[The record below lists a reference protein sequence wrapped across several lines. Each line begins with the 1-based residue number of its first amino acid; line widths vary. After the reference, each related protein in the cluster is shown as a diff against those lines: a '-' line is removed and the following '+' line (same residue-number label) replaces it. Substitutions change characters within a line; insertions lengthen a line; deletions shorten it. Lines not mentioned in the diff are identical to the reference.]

1 MEALFRKIASKA
13 KSTNECNIVHKV
25 FDEFPPW
32 CWEKLLYQCAI
43 IYKVSFCLHSA
54 LYTPKQM
61 IIKNLQSVDNT
72 LNYLHSCLHSSLC
85 LHTHTLV
92 QTVTPVTQPGIGGED
107 FLSEQQKCLPLISV
121 QRHWLNPF
129 VSMSMPTNTS
139 KSRWGKAL
147 VQISVDACR
156 RV

>member
-1 MEALFRKIASKA
+1 M
-13 KSTNECNIVHKV
+13 
-25 FDEFPPW
+25 
-32 CWEKLLYQCAI
+32 
-43 IYKVSFCLHSA
+43 SA
-54 LYTPKQM
+54 L
-61 IIKNLQSVDNT
+61 VT
-72 LNYLHSCLHSSLC
+72 LS
-85 LHTHTLV
+85 THPPTQV
-92 QTVTPVTQPGIGGED
+92 QIVTPAAWPGIGGED

-156 RV
+156 RVQTSVDECRQSADERSRQSADKCRQVQIVSTLHKSLIINLFNTKSVECRQFAQLYLELLPMKRKHANRLKH